1 VFAHA
6 CKMGLEGI
14 VCRRRPSRACRDVA
28 DPCNRPLIAKASQ
41 GHSDSQ
47 KTVAQ
52 KRESAFA
59 YSLGNG
65 VMVLQ
70 SEKCRAKA
78 RECEGLANTDH
89 DHRLRKFWLGLAL
102 HWHQLAKALEKNERT
117 GLRPAQ
123 LELELRPKN
132 EVVA

>member
-1 VFAHA
+1 
-6 CKMGLEGI
+6 
-14 VCRRRPSRACRDVA
+14 
-28 DPCNRPLIAKASQ
+28 
-41 GHSDSQ
+41 
-47 KTVAQ
+47 
-52 KRESAFA
+52 
-59 YSLGNG
+59 
-65 VMVLQ
+65 MVLQ

-117 GLRPAQ
+117 NLRLAQ